1 MSLVKVKTKFQVT
14 IPADLRD
21 RMHLK
26 EGDMLEAVIEGDVI
40 VLKPMVVLN
49 RETLVP
55 SKVTTSST

>member
-14 IPADLRD
+14 IPAELRD
-21 RMHLK
+21 RIHLK

-49 RETLVP
+49 RESLMQGETVHQR
-55 SKVTTSST
+55 T

>member
-14 IPADLRD
+14 IPAELRD
-21 RMHLK
+21 RIHLK

-49 RETLVP
+49 RESLAQGEAVKQRT
-55 SKVTTSST
+55 